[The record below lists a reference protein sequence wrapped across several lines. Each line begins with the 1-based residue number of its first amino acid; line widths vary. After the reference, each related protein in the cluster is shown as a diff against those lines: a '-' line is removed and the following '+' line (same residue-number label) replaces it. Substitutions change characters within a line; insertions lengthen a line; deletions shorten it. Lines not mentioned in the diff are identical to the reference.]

1 MKFLYNSDKVNPG
14 AETFFNSFHLNYK
27 QTTLTPTPLFSATS
41 TSTSIYTPSVTPSR
55 ASTTATADHVGLSAS
70 SAARHAAGKGA
81 SRVGLAIAKSTIN
94 LPLAVAD
101 GFQNMSSLYGQA
113 PRSYGE
119 VRGWKSGSKNGLK
132 SLGYGMYDGYVG
144 FFTHPYK
151 GARDGGVVG
160 LVKGTVKGCAGLLT
174 QPAHGVFGVVAY
186 PALGLYKSL
195 SMSAKHVTGAEGMIL
210 RAQREYGAWLAE
222 RMVVGGEGEE
232 EGKKEVLRVLRDF
245 DEKWL
250 SVREPER

>member
-1 MKFLYNSDKVNPG
+1 M
-14 AETFFNSFHLNYK
+14 
-27 QTTLTPTPLFSATS
+27 
-41 TSTSIYTPSVTPSR
+41 
-55 ASTTATADHVGLSAS
+55 
-70 SAARHAAGKGA
+70 
-81 SRVGLAIAKSTIN
+81 
-94 LPLAVAD
+94 
-101 GFQNMSSLYGQA
+101 
-113 PRSYGE
+113 
-119 VRGWKSGSKNGLK
+119 
-132 SLGYGMYDGYVG
+132 
-144 FFTHPYK
+144 
-151 GARDGGVVG
+151 G